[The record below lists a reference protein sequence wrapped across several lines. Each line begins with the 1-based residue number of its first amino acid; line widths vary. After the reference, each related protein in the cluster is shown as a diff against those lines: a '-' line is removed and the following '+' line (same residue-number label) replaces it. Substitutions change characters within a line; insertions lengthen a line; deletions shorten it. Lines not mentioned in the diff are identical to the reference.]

1 MFRDDT
7 TPTPRTKLYVIRG
20 GRHGFKATDQGEKTM
35 NAYKFAE
42 YRGNS
47 TVASG
52 VTLLVSMWFL
62 LAAGAIL
69 SDPAPAYSQRA
80 LAAAAP
86 TVQAAEA
93 PAIAVPAA
101 LAIAPEARLTI
112 TVEASRSATL

>member
-7 TPTPRTKLYVIRG
+7 TPTPRTKVYVIRG
-20 GRHGFKATDQGEKTM
+20 GRHGLKATDQGEKTM

-62 LAAGAIL
+62 VAAGAIL
-69 SDPAPAYSQRA
+69 SDPAAADTPRA
-80 LAAAAP
+80 ATP

-93 PAIAVPAA
+93 PAVAVPAA

-112 TVEASRSATL
+112 TVEARRSATL